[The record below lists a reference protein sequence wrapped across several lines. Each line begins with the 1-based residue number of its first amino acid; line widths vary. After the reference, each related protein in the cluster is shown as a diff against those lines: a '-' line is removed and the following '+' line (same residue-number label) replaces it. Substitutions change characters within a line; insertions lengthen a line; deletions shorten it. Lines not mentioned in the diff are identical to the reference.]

1 MNTRRK
7 LVIAVGANAFAPL
20 TLFAQVPGKVWRIGF
35 LVPRHVDFVDSDYIH
50 GPFLQGMRELDYLQG
65 KNLLIEWRS
74 SEGDANRLPELAAE
88 LVRLKVD
95 LIATAGTQ
103 AAFAAQR
110 ATNTIPIVMIS
121 IGDPVGSG
129 LVKSMARPGGNSTG
143 LSNMI
148 ADLSAKLLEKIH
160 EMLPKVSSIGVL
172 VTPANPT
179 IAGLLKAVES
189 AAPHFGV
196 KIHALEASTPQEIT
210 NGFAAM
216 VRQKT
221 GALIVPQD
229 PFLVQQKNQILELAA
244 KQKLPTIAGYRE
256 FVEAGGLISY
266 GQNAGENFR
275 RAATYVDKIF
285 KGAKAGELPV
295 EQPTAFELIVN
306 MKTAKTLGIK
316 VPQTILIQATKVIE

>member
-50 GPFLQGMRELDYLQG
+50 GPFLQGMRELGYLQG

-74 SEGDANRLPELAAE
+74 SEGDANRLPELAVE

-189 AAPHFGV
+189 AAPHFGI

>member
-50 GPFLQGMRELDYLQG
+50 GPFLQGMRELGYLQG
-65 KNLLIEWRS
+65 KNRLIEWRS

-172 VTPANPT
+172 VTPANST